1 MSTIN
6 TQINIKTK
14 FVQNQKVRIKETI
27 YGDNGWSVAHQNDIM
42 YVFGFNHI
50 PIGRELKTIYL
61 LLSQAFYENSFK
73 NGLGQ
78 IGIEV
83 LPNTSD
89 IVLVQD
95 HEIELVEEQNGN
107 N

>member
-1 MSTIN
+1 MN
-6 TQINIKTK
+6 LPIKTK
-14 FVQNQKVRIKETI
+14 FTQNQKVRIKETLF
-27 YGDNGWSVAHQNDIM
+27 GDNGWSVANKDDIM

-50 PIGRELKTIYL
+50 PVERELKTIYL
-61 LLSQAFYENSFK
+61 LLSQDFYENK
-73 NGLGQ
+73 LGKP
-78 IGIEV
+78 GIENY
-83 LPNTSD
+83 PDNSD